1 MYAVVKVDGKQHRV
15 EEGDTLLVDRMPEK
29 EGAKIVLTPLLY
41 RADEAVFDSDSLKKV
56 KVEAVV
62 LSHERGPKLRI
73 VKFKPKSGYKRHTGH
88 RSELTRIEVKAI
100 SFAGK
105 AGAAKTETAAKK
117 ADAAPKAE
125 KAEAA
130 PKVEKT
136 DAAPKAVKADAA
148 PKTAKAEAAPKV
160 AKAEADAKTEA
171 TPKPKSEAKA
181 PATPKPK
188 AEKPKTEDSDGA

>member
-136 DAAPKAVKADAA
+136 DAAPKAAKADAA
-148 PKTAKAEAAPKV
+148 PSAAKTETAAKTA
-160 AKAEADAKTEA
+160 AKTEA